1 MNTHPTLIEVDTR
14 EFQARF
20 EKVIANHVPVKVRM
34 LLPETRVPCDFYYPA
49 LEGPERNLVL
59 DKVLASGEHFTQDLH
74 ETLEREEIT
83 EVYIRKDQ
91 EGAFQNY
98 LNSIIQEAIHSP
110 HVPTEKKTQLLYD
123 NAEHIVQKVYQERPS
138 RENVK
143 VGRQLVENFSTHIS
157 TDTISTDALFSLF
170 SKDYY
175 TFTHSVQVAF
185 LGMSF
190 CKFLGWKPEEITDFG
205 TGALFHDVGKN
216 AIEDSIL
223 NKPGKL
229 DRDEFEIIK
238 KHTSLGYEQMRSAQV
253 ISKNQLLVVLQ
264 HHEAMDGS
272 GYLGL
277 KAYEIHKYA
286 RVARIIDVYD
296 ALTTKRSYKEAMPPE
311 KALQIMTGDM
321 KATFDE
327 PLLKAFQRFVG
338 LRQARQEQ
346 AQAQPS
352 PPPYVSSMDI
362 PIGCP
367 VILRSREGAF
377 QCKATL
383 IGLAS
388 GEFLILRLGEEE
400 LGNGPPPAGTPF
412 SGRYTHEG
420 TAIDFTT
427 TILGSMPNPVRL
439 LVVSYPQAPERSAA
453 SREGSANPVY
463 RVQMEI
469 HETLYPGIAMA
480 INTAG
485 CKLLIKVPIN
495 HGGPEALLNKIVT
508 LRIELLKGNEPMPIH
523 GRVRNVKVKDGKTAM
538 SIQFVDLDDATAEQL
553 RNCTQGTPQ
562 PSS

>member
-1 MNTHPTLIEVDTR
+1 MNSHPTLIEVDTR

-34 LLPETRVPCDFYYPA
+34 LLPQTRVLCDFYYPA

-59 DKVLASGEHFTQDLH
+59 EKLLAAGEHYTQDLH
-74 ETLEREEIT
+74 KTLEREEIT

-91 EGAFQNY
+91 EGAFQDY

-123 NAEHIVQKVYQERPS
+123 NAEHIVQKVYQERPN
-138 RENVK
+138 RENIK

-190 CKFLGWKPEEITDFG
+190 CKFLGWKPEEIKDFG

-253 ISKNQLLVVLQ
+253 ISKNQLLVVLH

-277 KAYEIHKYA
+277 KGYEIHKYA

-296 ALTTKRSYKEAMPPE
+296 ALTTKRSYKEAMPPG
-311 KALQIMTGDM
+311 KALEIMAGEM
-321 KATFDE
+321 KATFDD

-338 LRQARQEQ
+338 WRQARQEQ
-346 AQAQPS
+346 AQLQPS
-352 PPPYVSSMDI
+352 PPPPVPTIDV
-362 PIGCP
+362 PPGCP
-367 VILRSREGAF
+367 VILRSLEGAF
-377 QCKATL
+377 QCKTTL
-383 IGLAS
+383 IGAVS
-388 GEFLILRLGEEE
+388 GEFLILRIPEEDA
-400 LGNGPPPAGTPF
+400 GNGLPPAGTPV
-412 SGRYTHEG
+412 SARCTNDGAVT
-420 TAIDFTT
+420 DFQS
-427 TILGSMPNPVRL
+427 TILGAIPSPVGIL
-439 LVVSYPQAPERSAA
+439 AVSYPQTLEATAP

-469 HETLYPGIAMA
+469 HETLYSGIAMG
-480 INTAG
+480 INTIG

-495 HGGPEALLNKIVT
+495 HGGPEALINEIVT
-508 LRIELLKGNEPMPIH
+508 LRIELLKGTEPTSIH
-523 GRVRNVKVKDGKTAM
+523 GKVRNVKVRDGKTAM
-538 SIQFVDLDDATAEQL
+538 SIQFINLDDATADRL
-553 RNCTQGTPQ
+553 KNCTQGVSQGPR
-562 PSS
+562 